1 MFVDA
6 SAIIAILTYEPEKE
20 HFETTLKNSDE
31 IITSPL
37 AIYEAVLGVM
47 RKLSC
52 SIGDAQRAV
61 ADFLKEA
68 EAEIANIDEGIG
80 DMALGAFRRF
90 GKGRHRAA
98 LNMGDCFAYAC
109 AKAHGV
115 PLLFKGD
122 DFIHTDIEPALKPA

>member
-109 AKAHGV
+109 AKSRNV

-122 DFIHTDIEPALKPA
+122 DFIHTDIAIA

>member
-20 HFETTLKNSDE
+20 HFETTLKNADE

-37 AIYEAVLGVM
+37 AIYEAVLGIV

-52 SIGDAQRAV
+52 SIRDARRAV

-80 DMALGAFRRF
+80 DMALDAFDRF
-90 GKGRHRAA
+90 GRGRHRAA

-109 AKAHGV
+109 AKMHRV
-115 PLLFKGD
+115 PLLCKGD
-122 DFIHTDIEPALKPA
+122 DFVHTDIAIA